1 MLLVNLFFTNGGPWE
16 PAVKVTFVGY
26 VPTAPWCWDCVSGVF
41 GSRTCPDPDRVPTWP
56 QVPSH
61 ITSAAPSNRQIPV
74 TMAFHFFSSEVK
86 TETLTVI
93 RVLVWKAVWFG
104 CLLLLFTYV
113 VLKHGGP
120 NILWS
125 YSAAPWTVTLFHF
138 FWIFQALSLVKS
150 QDDYEGVTQDL
161 TAQLILIKNKPKL
174 FLMLEIHTESWDR
187 GCGQFPSCAPLVWV
201 QGSVQVVSCP
211 RVICSGL
218 F

>member
-1 MLLVNLFFTNGGPWE
+1 MRASGESYVCWLCSNGSLMLGLRKRRVWVQNLSRPWSCSHLATSPLTHHKCGSIE
-16 PAVKVTFVGY
+16 PTDSCDDGVSFLFIWGENRDTDCDSCACMESCVIWVF
-26 VPTAPWCWDCVSGVF
+26 APFIYFCFSQAWRPKHIMIIFC
-41 GSRTCPDPDRVPTWP
+41 CPM
-56 QVPSH
+56 
-61 ITSAAPSNRQIPV
+61 NCNFIP
-74 TMAFHFFSSEVK
+74 
-86 TETLTVI
+86 
-93 RVLVWKAVWFG
+93 
-104 CLLLLFTYV
+104 
-113 VLKHGGP
+113 
-120 NILWS
+120 
-125 YSAAPWTVTLFHF
+125 F

-187 GCGQFPSCAPLVWV
+187 GCGQFPSCAPLVRV